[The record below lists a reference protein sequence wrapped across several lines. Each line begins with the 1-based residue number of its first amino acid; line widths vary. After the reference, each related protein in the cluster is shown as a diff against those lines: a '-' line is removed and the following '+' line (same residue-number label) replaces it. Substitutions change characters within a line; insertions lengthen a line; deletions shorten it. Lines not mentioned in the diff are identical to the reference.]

1 MAALK
6 TVGLRV
12 VGVAVM
18 LEGVRL
24 WPDSA
29 AGLPPSLWASL
40 AFIAAGALIF
50 YQGGRRPTGPVTTTT
65 PAPLSARDQGVLP
78 GPVSLSGLNVKMS
91 IVYGEHD
98 DPEVRPITLNGAT
111 GYRGADGAITLDEMQ
126 AYCHLHHRPCTFRVD
141 RIVSTADGDGVV
153 IPDLAAWVLAAAGN
167 GGSEGTPAAAH

>member
-40 AFIAAGALIF
+40 AVIAAGALIL
-50 YQGGRRPTGPVTTTT
+50 YQGSRRPTGPVTTTT
-65 PAPLSARDQGVLP
+65 PAPLPVRDQGVLP
-78 GPVSLSGLNVKMS
+78 GPVSLSDLNVKMN
-91 IVYGEHD
+91 IVYSEHD
-98 DPEVRPITLNGAT
+98 DPEVHPITLNGAT
-111 GYRGADGAITLDEMQ
+111 GYREADGAITLDELQ
-126 AYCHLHHRPCTFRVD
+126 AYCHLHHGPCTFRVD
-141 RIVSTADGDGVV
+141 RIVSAADDDGVV
-153 IPDLAAWVLAAAGN
+153 IPDLTAWVLAAAGT
-167 GGSEGTPAAAH
+167 GGSEDPPAAAH